1 MNSQKEKTSKT
12 LEQELQEREEK
23 MMSEGGP
30 VFPNDFDPE
39 LPENIEKLD
48 ELNEK

>member
-1 MNSQKEKTSKT
+1 MNSMHNKIQKT

-30 VFPNDFDPE
+30 VFPKDFDLE